1 MYEIVGEGS
10 ATFFFSI
17 DESGQVSV
25 KESLEADRATQYKI
39 SVVAF
44 GSCDP
49 SLRDYASVSVSVVRN
64 AHAPTFGGE
73 EFSVSVSES
82 EANGSTVFVAEA
94 DDEDSVSTRVLLN
107 IQLAYYV
114 TLIVHNDRDR
124 PVS

>member
-1 MYEIVGEGS
+1 M
-10 ATFFFSI
+10 
-17 DESGQVSV
+17 
-25 KESLEADRATQYKI
+25 
-39 SVVAF
+39 
-44 GSCDP
+44 
-49 SLRDYASVSVSVVRN
+49 RN

-73 EFSVSVSES
+73 EFSVSVSEN
-82 EANGSTVFVAEA
+82 EAIGSTVFVAEA